1 MTKQQLLNFYK
12 KIEWNELLRK
22 DFGEYSLEETKPHL
36 DRIKKIFDDIFGYL
50 STENLSTNFLSIF
63 ENQLKIFEQFTRQIT
78 GDFKD
83 ITQREDWINRIKDKE
98 IEIFKS
104 LFPIYSYIQFVDPSK
119 DKKLQKLLEISEQKI
134 KKLNENLN
142 KTENLLNEAQKKATQ
157 SEIIKY
163 GNFFGQE
170 ASGNKRNAHIN
181 FWVMIGCIVLTL
193 SLSVFFLRE
202 ITFLKTEGANFW
214 SNLFNTINTQNI
226 IIKFVVLSLGGYL
239 ISHFSKVY
247 SAEKHLYNL
256 NIQRQNALNSHKQI
270 LDSIISTESENEK
283 EIRNAILLELT
294 RAIFESKDTGY
305 LNGVQSPTSTSQI
318 VEISKTLTK

>member
-1 MTKQQLLNFYK
+1 MNL
-12 KIEWNELLRK
+12 
-22 DFGEYSLEETKPHL
+22 H
-36 DRIKKIFDDIFGYL
+36 DI
-50 STENLSTNFLSIF
+50 
-63 ENQLKIFEQFTRQIT
+63 
-78 GDFKD
+78 
-83 ITQREDWINRIKDKE
+83 DK
-98 IEIFKS
+98 
-104 LFPIYSYIQFVDPSK
+104 
-119 DKKLQKLLEISEQKI
+119 
-134 KKLNENLN
+134 NLN

-256 NIQRQNALNSHKQI
+256 TQFFPLFS
-270 LDSIISTESENEK
+270 
-283 EIRNAILLELT
+283 
-294 RAIFESKDTGY
+294 
-305 LNGVQSPTSTSQI
+305 SQ
-318 VEISKTLTK
+318 VCNH